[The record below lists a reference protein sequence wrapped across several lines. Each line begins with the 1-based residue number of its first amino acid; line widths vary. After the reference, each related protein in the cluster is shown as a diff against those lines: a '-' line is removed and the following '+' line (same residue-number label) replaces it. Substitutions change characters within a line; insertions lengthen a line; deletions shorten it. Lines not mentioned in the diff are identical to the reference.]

1 MLNKY
6 LLFISSNLLKLL
18 FINKNKNKNFL
29 TKISTR
35 IKHKGKNI

>member
-18 FINKNKNKNFL
+18 FINKNKNFL

-35 IKHKGKNI
+35 IKHRGKNI